1 MTGLVG
7 LTSVT
12 GTVTLSLVVTKVSF
26 CSSVYVTLTMKEV
39 AIFGAELLPLEV
51 SRLDALT
58 TGTEVKATTE
68 VTAGG
73 AGVAVRP
80 AWLGSVDDARC
91 RSTTETGS
99 EPVLLLLYSVMDVAF
114 SN

>member
-26 CSSVYVTLTMKEV
+26 CSSVYVTLTMKETAV
-39 AIFGAELLPLEV
+39 LGAELLPLGV
-51 SRLDALT
+51 CGLDALT
-58 TGTEVKATTE
+58 TGTEV
-68 VTAGG
+68 TAGG
-73 AGVAVRP
+73 AMVAVRP

-91 RSTTETGS
+91 RSTAETGS
-99 EPVLLLLYSVMDVAF
+99 EPVLLLLLLYSVMDVAF